1 MYYKKTNM
9 YGIRRFTEAE
19 GKGPQVF
26 SFGGKRCALND
37 AQLKALSVEI
47 LARLTEGMPVDVA
60 KQEARSRAG
69 NK

>member
-1 MYYKKTNM
+1 MYYKKSNT
-9 YGIRRFTEAE
+9 YGIRRFSEKE

-26 SFGGKRCALND
+26 SFGGTRCTLND

-47 LARLTEGMPVDVA
+47 LTRLTEGMSVDDA
-60 KQEARSRAG
+60 KKEARSRAG